1 MEDIESLE
9 QKLQELE
16 AKIREIKQRLSAHSV
31 KPPIMMELF
40 ALEDAYAE
48 ILRKIDQLKS

>member
-1 MEDIESLE
+1 MEDPASLE
-9 QKLQELE
+9 KQRRELE
-16 AKIREIKQRLSAHSV
+16 EKIRETKARLPAHSV

-48 ILRKIDQLKS
+48 ILRKIERLKG